1 MFKSIKNLLT
11 KEKVAEPAN
20 KYSKEEILLV
30 SASLAYEVAK
40 SDGEIGKAELDKIK
54 NQLED
59 VKRHIDKN
67 ISDLLSKI
75 EIKSDESISFYD
87 LVTLVNEKFTLDQ
100 KHMLVRFLWDVA
112 YADNILEA
120 DEERLIRRIA
130 DLLVIKDIK
139 VLRLKDDA
147 KTSSNN

>member
-1 MFKSIKNLLT
+1 MFNFFKK
-11 KEKVAEPAN
+11 KKVEEATT
-20 KYSKEEILLV
+20 KYSKEEVLLV

-40 SDGEIGKAELDKIK
+40 SDGDIGETELDKIK
-54 NQLED
+54 GQLED
-59 VKRHIDKN
+59 VKRHVDMEATE
-67 ISDLLSKI
+67 LFSKI
-75 EIKSDESISFYD
+75 ENKSDGSVSFYD

-112 YADNILEA
+112 YADNVLEA

-130 DLLVIKDIK
+130 DLLSIKDVK

>member
-1 MFKSIKNLLT
+1 MFNFFKK
-11 KEKVAEPAN
+11 KKVEEAATI
-20 KYSKEEILLV
+20 YSKEEVLLV

-40 SDGEIGKAELDKIK
+40 SDGDIGETELDKIK
-54 NQLED
+54 DQLED
-59 VKRHIDKN
+59 VKRHVDKEA
-67 ISDLLSKI
+67 SELLSKI
-75 EIKSDESISFYD
+75 ESKSDESVSFYD

-112 YADNILEA
+112 YADNVLEA

-130 DLLVIKDIK
+130 DLLAIKDVK

>member
-1 MFKSIKNLLT
+1 MFNFFKKR
-11 KEKVAEPAN
+11 KVEEPTN
-20 KYSKEEILLV
+20 KYSKEEVLLV

-40 SDGEIGKAELDKIK
+40 SDGDIGETELDKIK

-59 VKRHIDKN
+59 VKKHIDKEATE
-67 ISDLLSKI
+67 LLSKI
-75 EIKSDESISFYD
+75 ESKSDESVSFYD

-112 YADNILEA
+112 YADNVLEA

-130 DLLVIKDIK
+130 DLLAIKDVK

>member
-1 MFKSIKNLLT
+1 MFNFFKK
-11 KEKVAEPAN
+11 KKVEEPAN
-20 KYSKEEILLV
+20 KYSKEEVLLV

-40 SDGEIGKAELDKIK
+40 SDGDIGETELDKIK
-54 NQLED
+54 DQLED
-59 VKRHIDKN
+59 VKRHVDKDA
-67 ISDLLSKI
+67 SELLSKI
-75 EIKSDESISFYD
+75 ESKSDESVSFYD

-112 YADNILEA
+112 YADNVLEA

-130 DLLVIKDIK
+130 DLLAIKDIK

>member
-1 MFKSIKNLLT
+1 MFNFFKK
-11 KEKVAEPAN
+11 KKVEEPVN
-20 KYSKEEILLV
+20 KYSKEEVLLV

-40 SDGEIGKAELDKIK
+40 SDGDIGETELDKIK
-54 NQLED
+54 DQLED
-59 VKRHIDKN
+59 LKKHVDKEATE
-67 ISDLLSKI
+67 LLSKI
-75 EIKSDESISFYD
+75 ENKSEESVSFYD

-112 YADNILEA
+112 YADNVLEA

-130 DLLVIKDIK
+130 DLLSIKDVK

>member
-1 MFKSIKNLLT
+1 MFNFFKK
-11 KEKVAEPAN
+11 KKVEEPAN
-20 KYSKEEILLV
+20 KYSKEEVLLV
-30 SASLAYEVAK
+30 SASLAYEVAR
-40 SDGEIGKAELDKIK
+40 SDGDIGETELDKIK
-54 NQLED
+54 DQLED
-59 VKRHIDKN
+59 VKRHVDKEA
-67 ISDLLSKI
+67 SELLSKI
-75 EIKSDESISFYD
+75 ESKSDESVSFYD

-130 DLLVIKDIK
+130 DLLAIKDVK

>member
-1 MFKSIKNLLT
+1 MFNFFKK
-11 KEKVAEPAN
+11 KKVEEPAN
-20 KYSKEEILLV
+20 NYSKEEVLLV

-40 SDGEIGKAELDKIK
+40 SDGDIGETELDKIK
-54 NQLED
+54 DQLED
-59 VKRHIDKN
+59 VKKHVDKEATE
-67 ISDLLSKI
+67 LLSKI
-75 EIKSDESISFYD
+75 ESKSDESVSFYD
-87 LVTLVNEKFTLDQ
+87 LVTLVNENFTLDQ
-100 KHMLVRFLWDVA
+100 KHMLIRFLWDVA

-130 DLLVIKDIK
+130 DLLAIKDVK

>member
-1 MFKSIKNLLT
+1 MFNFFKKKKA
-11 KEKVAEPAN
+11 KEAAI

-30 SASLAYEVAK
+30 SASLAYEVAR
-40 SDGEIGKAELDKIK
+40 SDGDIGETELDKIK
-54 NQLED
+54 DQLED
-59 VKRHIDKN
+59 VKRHLDKEATE
-67 ISDLLSKI
+67 LLSKI
-75 EIKSDESISFYD
+75 ENKSDESVSFYD

-100 KHMLVRFLWDVA
+100 KHMLIRFLWDVA

>member
-1 MFKSIKNLLT
+1 MFNFFKKKNIEEAAT
-11 KEKVAEPAN
+11 
-20 KYSKEEILLV
+20 KYSKEEVLLV

-40 SDGEIGKAELDKIK
+40 SDGDIAETELDKIK
-54 NQLED
+54 DQLED
-59 VKRHIDKN
+59 VKRHVDKEATE
-67 ISDLLSKI
+67 LLSKI
-75 EIKSDESISFYD
+75 ENKSDESVSFYD

-112 YADNILEA
+112 YADNVLEA

-130 DLLVIKDIK
+130 DLLAIKDVK

>member
-1 MFKSIKNLLT
+1 MFNFFKK
-11 KEKVAEPAN
+11 KKVEEPAN
-20 KYSKEEILLV
+20 KYSKEEVLLV

-40 SDGEIGKAELDKIK
+40 SDGDIGETELDKIK
-54 NQLED
+54 DQLKD
-59 VKRHIDKN
+59 VKRHVDKEA
-67 ISDLLSKI
+67 SELLSKI
-75 EIKSDESISFYD
+75 ESKSDESVSFYD

-112 YADNILEA
+112 YADNVLEA

-130 DLLVIKDIK
+130 DLLAIKDVK

>member
-1 MFKSIKNLLT
+1 MFNFFKK
-11 KEKVAEPAN
+11 KKVEEPAN
-20 KYSKEEILLV
+20 KYSKEEVLLV

-40 SDGEIGKAELDKIK
+40 SDGDIGETELDKIK
-54 NQLED
+54 DQLED
-59 VKRHIDKN
+59 VKKHVDKEA
-67 ISDLLSKI
+67 SELLSKI
-75 EIKSDESISFYD
+75 ESKSDESVSFYD
-87 LVTLVNEKFTLDQ
+87 LVTLVNENFTLDQ
-100 KHMLVRFLWDVA
+100 KHMLIRFLWDVA

-130 DLLVIKDIK
+130 DLLAIKDVK

>member
-1 MFKSIKNLLT
+1 MFNFFKK
-11 KEKVAEPAN
+11 KKVEEPAN
-20 KYSKEEILLV
+20 KYSKEEVLLV

-40 SDGEIGKAELDKIK
+40 SDGDIGETELDKIK
-54 NQLED
+54 DQLKD
-59 VKRHIDKN
+59 VKRHVDKEA
-67 ISDLLSKI
+67 SELLSKI
-75 EIKSDESISFYD
+75 ESKSDESVSFYD

-112 YADNILEA
+112 YADNVLEA

-130 DLLVIKDIK
+130 DLLAIKDVK

-147 KTSSNN
+147 KTLSNN